1 MSTAFPTLDTDLA
14 DPPGGQPAGV
24 AKRICIATP
33 DILGPVKNGGIGTAY
48 HHLARL
54 LAAWGHDVVIAYVNT
69 NAANPALMAETRA
82 VYEEFGIAFE
92 PIVAQP
98 AAESAMA
105 RVGAPTWALLEW
117 LRAQDPPFDIVH
129 ASDWHGLCY
138 GPLLAKSLGIA
149 FGATHF
155 VIHGHGPA
163 LWNVEGNQQLMA
175 TEHEL
180 GWVFIE
186 RRSIELAD
194 TVTCGSAHLLGWM
207 RDAGY
212 VLPARSFVWANPF
225 PAPDRSPEATAAR
238 AARDGAPLEE
248 VVFFGRLEPRKG
260 LVLFLDAIRRLVRH
274 GRAPARVTFLGIAPR
289 RFDALGLIQ
298 RATREWPIEVTTI
311 TDRGTIEAV
320 AYLSEPGRLA
330 VLPSLQENASLAITE
345 CLHAGIPFV
354 AAATGGTPEL
364 IAPADRDR
372 ALVPP
377 DHIAL
382 GDRIAELAAAPLYA
396 VQPRWDFDHTLDVWS
411 RWHAQTAQCETS
423 TERFAARARAVQHE
437 TPPVTV
443 CLVHHERP
451 AFLRMAV
458 DSVLAQN
465 YPALETVLVDD
476 GSESAEAHVALNEIE
491 AEHGARGWRVIR
503 QDNRYLGAARNHAAA
518 AARGEWLLFLD
529 DDNLL
534 FPDAVSRLVRAARFA
549 EADCVTAA
557 SIRFFGDGDA
567 RTDPGSHGTPI
578 RFIGAARGWSHVTNV
593 IGDACALV
601 RREAFEA
608 VGGFDEERE
617 FALSDLAF
625 FSRLLLAGRRVEPLP
640 DPAYYYRVRPGSM
653 ITLLHDRRLA
663 EVSRVGALAPH
674 LAGQSDEDRAYAAFS
689 VAHIAKLAA
698 TAADPAFRQGCVM
711 ALARRPSRIG
721 FPELEA
727 SVLIDPEWFEQAW
740 QRDPR
745 PMVELRRN
753 GRLLARAPAQDLHTA
768 LRMAAGSS
776 LTALAGA
783 LYSLHDAADGETLA
797 VLATP
802 AFLRARRV
810 VGAVENRPEPE
821 VRGWLLDQG
830 APTRRRRAAI
840 HVDGR
845 LRAVIRAEE
854 QRRDIARW
862 KDTDGHHGFR
872 WRPAEAAD
880 VADGTRI
887 DIFDVETGRA
897 LRGSPVRVEG
907 GAIIAARRP
916 GSGLRGA
923 ADVS

>member
-1 MSTAFPTLDTDLA
+1 M
-14 DPPGGQPAGV
+14 
-24 AKRICIATP
+24 
-33 DILGPVKNGGIGTAY
+33 
-48 HHLARL
+48 
-54 LAAWGHDVVIAYVNT
+54 
-69 NAANPALMAETRA
+69 
-82 VYEEFGIAFE
+82 
-92 PIVAQP
+92 
-98 AAESAMA
+98 
-105 RVGAPTWALLEW
+105 
-117 LRAQDPPFDIVH
+117 
-129 ASDWHGLCY
+129 
-138 GPLLAKSLGIA
+138 
-149 FGATHF
+149 
-155 VIHGHGPA
+155 
-163 LWNVEGNQQLMA
+163 
-175 TEHEL
+175 
-180 GWVFIE
+180 
-186 RRSIELAD
+186 
-194 TVTCGSAHLLGWM
+194 
-207 RDAGY
+207 
-212 VLPARSFVWANPF
+212 
-225 PAPDRSPEATAAR
+225 
-238 AARDGAPLEE
+238 
-248 VVFFGRLEPRKG
+248 
-260 LVLFLDAIRRLVRH
+260 
-274 GRAPARVTFLGIAPR
+274 
-289 RFDALGLIQ
+289 
-298 RATREWPIEVTTI
+298 
-311 TDRGTIEAV
+311 
-320 AYLSEPGRLA
+320 
-330 VLPSLQENASLAITE
+330 
-345 CLHAGIPFV
+345 
-354 AAATGGTPEL
+354 
-364 IAPADRDR
+364 
-372 ALVPP
+372 
-377 DHIAL
+377 
-382 GDRIAELAAAPLYA
+382 
-396 VQPRWDFDHTLDVWS
+396 
-411 RWHAQTAQCETS
+411 
-423 TERFAARARAVQHE
+423 
-437 TPPVTV
+437 
-443 CLVHHERP
+443 
-451 AFLRMAV
+451 
-458 DSVLAQN
+458 
-465 YPALETVLVDD
+465 DD

-518 AARGEWLLFLD
+518 VARSEWLLFLD

-557 SIRFFGDGDA
+557 SIRFFGDGDP

-608 VGGFDEERE
+608 AGGFDEARE

-674 LAGQSDEDRAYAAFS
+674 LAGKPDEERAYAAFS

-698 TAADPAFRQGCVM
+698 SAADPTFRQGCVL
-711 ALARRPSRIG
+711 ALSRHPSRFG
-721 FPELEA
+721 FPDLEA

-753 GRLLARAPAQDLHTA
+753 GRLLARAPAQHLHTA

-776 LTALAGA
+776 LTSLTGA
-783 LYSLHDAADGETLA
+783 FYSLHDAANGETLA

-872 WRPAEAAD
+872 WRPSDAAD

-916 GSGLRGA
+916 QSGFRGA